1 MKTIYPKNKIS
12 LIIIAFFALLLM
24 IPEQATAQR
33 FGHFTPHAVMPRPM
47 PMPRPE
53 PRPIPPGPRVQFLQD
68 HCRHLRIHIHI
79 LTHILGHIR
88 YHFILIRYHFLMLTI
103 RSFLMFGVQHGIL

>member
-53 PRPIPPGPRVQFLQD
+53 PRPIPPGPASNSSK
-68 HCRHLRIHIHI
+68 
-79 LTHILGHIR
+79 
-88 YHFILIRYHFLMLTI
+88 TI
-103 RSFLMFGVQHGIL
+103 AATSASISTSLPIS